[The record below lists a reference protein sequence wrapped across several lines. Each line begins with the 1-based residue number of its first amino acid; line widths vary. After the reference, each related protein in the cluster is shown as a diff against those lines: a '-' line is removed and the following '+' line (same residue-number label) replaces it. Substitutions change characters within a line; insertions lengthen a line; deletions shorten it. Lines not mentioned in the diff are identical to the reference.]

1 MIERD
6 ELLKMA
12 REAHGQIT
20 GDWFDMDIAALYRLK
35 DAILERAASRI
46 ENVQSEHTPTDCA
59 YMIRALKTK
68 EKENDN

>member
-6 ELLKMA
+6 ELLKIA
-12 REAHGQIT
+12 REAGAT
-20 GDWFDMDIAALYRLK
+20 VVGDRFLMNLYDLHNFK
-35 DAILERAASRI
+35 DAILDRAASRI

-68 EKENDN
+68 E